1 MPKIETKLKDG
12 ERIDNA
18 LRRFRKVVE
27 KSGVLQELRKR
38 EYFEKPSV
46 KKKRKQKLTVLAMTG
61 HMDARQRLHGKKV
74 FRENMSLK
82 N

>member
-1 MPKIETKLKDG
+1 MPKIEIKMKDG
-12 ERIDNA
+12 ERVDNA

-46 KKKRKQKLTVLAMTG
+46 KRKRKQAA
-61 HMDARQRLHGKKV
+61 ARKRAK
-74 FRENMSLK
+74 RNSRR
-82 N
+82 

>member
-1 MPKIETKLKDG
+1 MQIEIKMKEG

-38 EYFEKPSV
+38 EYYEKPSV
-46 KKKRKQKLTVLAMTG
+46 KKKRKQAASQKRAK
-61 HMDARQRLHGKKV
+61 RNSR
-74 FRENMSLK
+74 R
-82 N
+82 

>member
-1 MPKIETKLKDG
+1 MKTEIKLKDG

-38 EYFEKPSV
+38 EAFEKPSI
-46 KKKRKQKLTVLAMTG
+46 KKKRKQAA
-61 HMDARQRLHGKKV
+61 ARKRAK
-74 FRENMSLK
+74 RNSRR
-82 N
+82 

>member
-1 MPKIETKLKDG
+1 MPKIEIKMKDG

-46 KKKRKQKLTVLAMTG
+46 KKKRKQAA
-61 HMDARQRLHGKKV
+61 ARKRAK
-74 FRENMSLK
+74 RNSRR
-82 N
+82 

>member
-1 MPKIETKLKDG
+1 MKIEVKMKDG

-38 EYFEKPSV
+38 EFFEKPSA
-46 KKKRKQKLTVLAMTG
+46 KKKRKQAASRKRAK
-61 HMDARQRLHGKKV
+61 RNSR
-74 FRENMSLK
+74 R
-82 N
+82 

>member
-1 MPKIETKLKDG
+1 MKIETKLKDG

-27 KSGVLQELRKR
+27 KSGILQELRKR

-46 KKKRKQKLTVLAMTG
+46 KKKRKQAA
-61 HMDARQRLHGKKV
+61 ARKRAK
-74 FRENMSLK
+74 RNSRS
-82 N
+82 

>member
-1 MPKIETKLKDG
+1 MQIEIKMKEG

-46 KKKRKQKLTVLAMTG
+46 KKKRKQAASRKRTKR
-61 HMDARQRLHGKKV
+61 DSRR
-74 FRENMSLK
+74 
-82 N
+82 

>member
-1 MPKIETKLKDG
+1 MKIEIKMKDG

-38 EYFEKPSV
+38 EYYEKPSV
-46 KKKRKQKLTVLAMTG
+46 KKKRKQAASRKRAK
-61 HMDARQRLHGKKV
+61 RNSR
-74 FRENMSLK
+74 R
-82 N
+82 